1 MADPALRFLEYVF
14 LALLYLFFLRVLRA
28 VWVELREPRVVP
40 AEPDKTVAQ
49 TTGQVGSY
57 VNGNS
62 NGNGAFSAPAT
73 AGNGGRSRK
82 SRGLPHQLAI
92 MSPDEHTGH
101 SFALVDELTIGRSTD
116 CTVPLPEDTFVS
128 QVHARV
134 FRRANEYWVE
144 DLGSTNGTLM
154 NGRRLSGAAPVR
166 RGDRLQ
172 VGRTVLELRK

>member
-1 MADPALRFLEYVF
+1 VADPALRFLEYVF

-40 AEPDKTVAQ
+40 AETTQPHDQVAGDDA
-49 TTGQVGSY
+49 GQ
-57 VNGNS
+57 NG
-62 NGNGAFSAPAT
+62 
-73 AGNGGRSRK
+73 SRK
-82 SRGLPHQLAI
+82 DGSRRNGSRKERGLPHQLAV
-92 MSPDEHTGH
+92 MSAHDGTGD
-101 SFALVDELTIGRSTD
+101 SFALANELTIGRSTD
-116 CTVPLPEDTFVS
+116 CAVPLPDDNFVS

-134 FRRANEYWVE
+134 FRREDEYWVE

-154 NGRRLSGAAPVR
+154 NGRKLSGPAPVR

>member
-40 AEPDKTVAQ
+40 AEAEEPVH
-49 TTGQVGSY
+49 
-57 VNGNS
+57 
-62 NGNGAFSAPAT
+62 APAV
-73 AGNGGRSRK
+73 AGNGGRKGRS
-82 SRGLPHQLAI
+82 LPHQLAV
-92 MSPDEHTGH
+92 MSVDNGTGE
-101 SFALVDELTIGRSTD
+101 SFALADELTIGRSTE
-116 CTVPLPEDTFVS
+116 CAIPLPGDNFVS

-134 FRRANEYWVE
+134 FRRENEYWVE

-154 NGRRLSGAAPVR
+154 NGRRLAGPAPVR
-166 RGDRLQ
+166 KGDRLQ

>member
-40 AEPDKTVAQ
+40 AE
-49 TTGQVGSY
+49 TTQPHDQVP
-57 VNGNS
+57 S
-62 NGNGAFSAPAT
+62 NGAGQNGS
-73 AGNGGRSRK
+73 GKNGSRRNGSRK
-82 SRGLPHQLAI
+82 ERGLPHQLAV
-92 MSPDEHTGH
+92 MTADGAGEG
-101 SFALVDELTIGRSTD
+101 SFALANELTIGRSTD
-116 CTVPLPEDTFVS
+116 CAVPLPADNFVS

-134 FRRANEYWVE
+134 FRREDEYWVE

-154 NGRRLSGAAPVR
+154 NGRKLSGPAPVR

>member
-28 VWVELREPRVVP
+28 VWVELREPRVVRAAP
-40 AEPDKTVAQ
+40 ARPAARPEV
-49 TTGQVGSY
+49 
-57 VNGNS
+57 S
-62 NGNGAFSAPAT
+62 NGARKNGSRK
-73 AGNGGRSRK
+73 GRS
-82 SRGLPHQLAI
+82 LPHQLAV
-92 MSPDEHTGH
+92 MSQDESTGE
-101 SFALVDELTIGRSTD
+101 SFALADELTIGRSID
-116 CTVPLPEDTFVS
+116 CAVPLPADNFVS

-134 FRRANEYWVE
+134 FRRENEYWVE

-154 NGRRLSGAAPVR
+154 NGRKLSGPAPVR

>member
-28 VWVELREPRVVP
+28 VWVELREPRVVQAAPARPPAP
-40 AEPDKTVAQ
+40 AEA
-49 TTGQVGSY
+49 
-57 VNGNS
+57 S
-62 NGNGAFSAPAT
+62 NGARKNGSRK
-73 AGNGGRSRK
+73 GRS
-82 SRGLPHQLAI
+82 LPHQLAV
-92 MSPDEHTGH
+92 MSHDESTGE
-101 SFALVDELTIGRSTD
+101 SFALADELTIGRSVD
-116 CTVPLPEDTFVS
+116 CTVPLAADNFVS

-134 FRRANEYWVE
+134 FRRENEYWVE

-154 NGRRLSGAAPVR
+154 NGRKLSGPAPVR

>member
-40 AEPDKTVAQ
+40 AETVPAD
-49 TTGQVGSY
+49 GAVAAPAPAPA
-57 VNGNS
+57 VAVA
-62 NGNGAFSAPAT
+62 GNGARK
-73 AGNGGRSRK
+73 GRS
-82 SRGLPHQLAI
+82 LPHQLAV
-92 MSPDEHTGH
+92 MSPVDGTDE
-101 SFALVDELTIGRSTD
+101 SFALTAELTIGRSSD
-116 CTVPLPEDTFVS
+116 CAVPLPSDNFVS

-134 FRRANEYWVE
+134 FLRENEYWVE

-154 NGRRLSGAAPVR
+154 NGRRLSGPAPVR

>member
-28 VWVELREPRVVP
+28 VWVELREPRAVP
-40 AEPDKTVAQ
+40 AEAVRTDGAAHAPAVA
-49 TTGQVGSY
+49 
-57 VNGNS
+57 
-62 NGNGAFSAPAT
+62 GNGAPK
-73 AGNGGRSRK
+73 G
-82 SRGLPHQLAI
+82 RGLPHQLAV
-92 MSPDEHTGH
+92 MSPVNGTGE
-101 SFALVDELTIGRSTD
+101 SFALAGELTIGRSSD
-116 CTVPLPEDTFVS
+116 CTVPLPSDNFVS

-134 FRRANEYWVE
+134 FLRENEYWVE

-154 NGRRLSGAAPVR
+154 NGRKLSGPAPVR

>member
-1 MADPALRFLEYVF
+1 VADPALRFLEYVF

-40 AEPDKTVAQ
+40 APAHEADH
-49 TTGQVGSY
+49 
-57 VNGNS
+57 
-62 NGNGAFSAPAT
+62 APAA
-73 AGNGGRSRK
+73 AGNGHSGRKGRS
-82 SRGLPHQLAI
+82 LPHQLAV
-92 MSPDEHTGH
+92 MSKDNGAGE
-101 SFALVDELTIGRSTD
+101 SFALADEVTIGRSSE
-116 CTVPLPEDTFVS
+116 CAVPLPSDNFVS

-134 FRRANEYWVE
+134 FRRENEYWVE

-154 NGRRLSGAAPVR
+154 NGRKLSGPAPVR

>member
-40 AEPDKTVAQ
+40 AE
-49 TTGQVGSY
+49 TTQPHDQVPA
-57 VNGNS
+57 
-62 NGNGAFSAPAT
+62 NGARQ
-73 AGNGGRSRK
+73 NGSGKDGSRRNGSRK
-82 SRGLPHQLAI
+82 ERGLPHQLAV
-92 MSPDEHTGH
+92 MNADDGTGD
-101 SFALVDELTIGRSTD
+101 SFALANELTIGRSID
-116 CTVPLPEDTFVS
+116 CAVPLPGDNFVS

-134 FRRANEYWVE
+134 FRREDEYWVE

-154 NGRRLSGAAPVR
+154 NGRKLSGPAPVR

>member
-28 VWVELREPRVVP
+28 VWVELREPRVVQAAP
-40 AEPDKTVAQ
+40 ARPPAHAEA
-49 TTGQVGSY
+49 
-57 VNGNS
+57 
-62 NGNGAFSAPAT
+62 GNGARK
-73 AGNGGRSRK
+73 NGKNGSRKGRS
-82 SRGLPHQLAI
+82 LPHQLAV
-92 MSPDEHTGH
+92 MSHDERTGE
-101 SFALVDELTIGRSTD
+101 SFALADELTIGRSID
-116 CTVPLPEDTFVS
+116 CAIPLPEDNFVS

-134 FRRANEYWVE
+134 FRREDEYWVE

-154 NGRRLSGAAPVR
+154 NGRKLSGPAPVR

>member
-40 AEPDKTVAQ
+40 AE
-49 TTGQVGSY
+49 TTQPHHQVPA
-57 VNGNS
+57 
-62 NGNGAFSAPAT
+62 NGARQ
-73 AGNGGRSRK
+73 NGSGKNGSRRNGSRK
-82 SRGLPHQLAI
+82 ERGLPHELAV
-92 MSPDEHTGH
+92 MNADDGTGD
-101 SFALVDELTIGRSTD
+101 SFALANELTIGRSID
-116 CTVPLPEDTFVS
+116 CAVPLPADNFVS

-134 FRRANEYWVE
+134 FRREDEYWVE

-154 NGRRLSGAAPVR
+154 NGRKLSGPAPVR

>member
-1 MADPALRFLEYVF
+1 VADPALRFLEYVF

-40 AEPDKTVAQ
+40 AETVRTDGPAHAPA
-49 TTGQVGSY
+49 TD
-57 VNGNS
+57 
-62 NGNGAFSAPAT
+62 GNGA
-73 AGNGGRSRK
+73 RK
-82 SRGLPHQLAI
+82 GRGLPHQLAV
-92 MSPDEHTGH
+92 MSAVNGSDE
-101 SFALVDELTIGRSTD
+101 SFALANELTIGRSSD
-116 CTVPLPEDTFVS
+116 CTVPLPGDNFVS

-134 FRRANEYWVE
+134 FLLENEYWVE

-154 NGRRLSGAAPVR
+154 NGRKLSGPAPVR

>member
-1 MADPALRFLEYVF
+1 VADPALRFLEYVF

-40 AEPDKTVAQ
+40 AEAEEAVH
-49 TTGQVGSY
+49 
-57 VNGNS
+57 
-62 NGNGAFSAPAT
+62 APAV
-73 AGNGGRSRK
+73 AGNGGRKGRS
-82 SRGLPHQLAI
+82 LPHQLAV
-92 MSPDEHTGH
+92 MSVDNGTGE
-101 SFALVDELTIGRSTD
+101 SFALANELTIGRSSD
-116 CTVPLPEDTFVS
+116 CAVPLPDDNFVS

-134 FRRANEYWVE
+134 FRRENEYWVE

-154 NGRRLSGAAPVR
+154 NGRRLASPSPVR

>member
-28 VWVELREPRVVP
+28 VWVELREPRVVQ
-40 AEPDKTVAQ
+40 A
-49 TTGQVGSY
+49 
-57 VNGNS
+57 
-62 NGNGAFSAPAT
+62 APVQPIGHA
-73 AGNGGRSRK
+73 ASNGGRKNGSRK
-82 SRGLPHQLAI
+82 DRNLPHQLAI
-92 MSPDEHTGH
+92 MSSDDGTAD
-101 SFALVDELTIGRSTD
+101 SFALADEVTIGRSTD
-116 CTVPLPEDTFVS
+116 CAVPLPADTFVS

-134 FRRANEYWVE
+134 FRRENEYWVE

-154 NGRRLSGAAPVR
+154 NGRKLSGPAPVR

>member
-28 VWVELREPRVVP
+28 VWVELREPRVVQSAAVQP
-40 AEPDKTVAQ
+40 HDHAT
-49 TTGQVGSY
+49 
-57 VNGNS
+57 S
-62 NGNGAFSAPAT
+62 NGNRK
-73 AGNGGRSRK
+73 NGSRK
-82 SRGLPHQLAI
+82 ERNLPHQLAI
-92 MSPDEHTGH
+92 MSADDGMSD
-101 SFALVDELTIGRSTD
+101 SFALVDEVTIGRSTD
-116 CTVPLPEDTFVS
+116 CAVPLPADNFVS

-134 FRRANEYWVE
+134 FRRENEYWVE

-154 NGRRLSGAAPVR
+154 NGRRLSGPAPVR

>member
-40 AEPDKTVAQ
+40 AEAPEAAEAVP
-49 TTGQVGSY
+49 
-57 VNGNS
+57 
-62 NGNGAFSAPAT
+62 APAV
-73 AGNGGRSRK
+73 AGNGGRKGRS
-82 SRGLPHQLAI
+82 LPHQLAV
-92 MSPDEHTGH
+92 MSVDNGTGE
-101 SFALVDELTIGRSTD
+101 SFALANELTIGRSTD
-116 CTVPLPEDTFVS
+116 CAIPLPDDNFVS

-134 FRRANEYWVE
+134 FRREDEYWVE

-154 NGRRLSGAAPVR
+154 NGRKLSGPAPVR

>member
-28 VWVELREPRVVP
+28 VWVELREPRL
-40 AEPDKTVAQ
+40 VAAQ
-49 TTGQVGSY
+49 PHETDHT
-57 VNGNS
+57 
-62 NGNGAFSAPAT
+62 AAA
-73 AGNGGRSRK
+73 AGNGHGGRKR
-82 SRGLPHQLAI
+82 RGLPHELAV
-92 MSPDEHTGH
+92 MSPDNVADE
-101 SFALVDELTIGRSTD
+101 SFALDDEVTIGRSSE
-116 CTVPLPEDTFVS
+116 CAVPLPADNFVS

-134 FRRANEYWVE
+134 FRRENEYWVE

-154 NGRRLSGAAPVR
+154 NGRKLSGPAPVR